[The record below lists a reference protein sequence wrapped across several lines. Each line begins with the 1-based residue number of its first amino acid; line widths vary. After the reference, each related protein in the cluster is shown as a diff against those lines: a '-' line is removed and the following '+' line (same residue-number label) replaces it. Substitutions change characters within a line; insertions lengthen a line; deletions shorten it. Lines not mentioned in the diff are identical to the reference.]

1 MVELLVAKGISKSY
15 GKTRALVDVDLE
27 IEHAEIHGLV
37 GENGAGKSTLAKII
51 AGDVPCDSGEIIFE
65 GAAIPRLTP
74 RRARELGIAIVHQSG
89 ELAPNLTVLENIF
102 LGSELHG
109 SLHILN
115 KRAMRKRAQEI
126 LNEFEID
133 IDLDTPVSRLS
144 TTYQQIVAIAK
155 ALCLKSKLLI
165 VDEGGASLDRRAL
178 SELFR
183 ILRHLKNSGI
193 GILYISH
200 LLDNVLTLSDRV
212 TVLRDGRIV
221 TTQPVEELSV
231 ERLATLI
238 TGRERLSGAPAIC
251 LGSEHEQE
259 DLLRVE
265 NLRWVQA
272 DERSYTFSV
281 RKGEILGITG
291 PTGAGK
297 SELLRSV
304 FGLQAR
310 KGGTVFVRNG
320 ARWVRPRNPYRM
332 VRKGVAFLP
341 EERHEE
347 GLLLNRSIEENVSL
361 PNLYLWYR
369 FLISKRQLD
378 KRANQAC
385 LLARV
390 KMASIHEPV
399 IHLSGG
405 NQQKVVIA
413 KWLAGTPVVFL
424 LDEPFKGVDI
434 GAKADIGNVLREL
447 AKKGCAVVIASTEF
461 NDLIGLVHRLF
472 VMVNHRIVAELT
484 DGEITSSRIMQ
495 FYQMTIND
503 ESAK

>member
-1 MVELLVAKGISKSY
+1 MVALLVAKGISKSY
-15 GKTRALVDVDLE
+15 GKTRALVDVNLA

-51 AGDVPCDSGEIIFE
+51 AGDVPCDNGEIIFE
-65 GAAIPRLTP
+65 NTVIPRLTP
-74 RRARELGIAIVHQSG
+74 RRAREVGIAIVHQSG

-109 SLHILN
+109 PLRILN

-126 LNEFEID
+126 LNEFQVD
-133 IDLDTPVSRLS
+133 IDLDTPVGQLP
-144 TTYQQIVAIAK
+144 TTCQQIVAIAK
-155 ALCLKSKLLI
+155 ALSLESKLLI
-165 VDEGGASLDRRAL
+165 VDEGGASLDRRSL

-183 ILRHLKNSGI
+183 ILRHLRNSGI
-193 GILYISH
+193 SILYISH
-200 LLDNVLTLSDRV
+200 LLDNVLALSDRV

-238 TGRERLSGAPAIC
+238 TGRERLGEAPAIC
-251 LGSEHEQE
+251 LESEHEQE

-265 NLRWVQA
+265 NLRWAQA
-272 DERSYTFSV
+272 DRSHTFSV
-281 RKGEILGITG
+281 RKSEILGITG

-297 SELLRSV
+297 SELLRSI
-304 FGLQAR
+304 FGLEAR
-310 KGGTVFVRNG
+310 KGGTVLVCNE
-320 ARWVRPRNPYRM
+320 ARWIRPRNPYRM
-332 VRKGVAFLP
+332 VRKGVAFVP
-341 EERHEE
+341 EERYEE

-369 FLISKRQLD
+369 FLISKRQLK

-385 LLARV
+385 LRARV

-413 KWLAGTPVVFL
+413 KWLASTPAVFL
-424 LDEPFKGVDI
+424 LDEPFRGIDI
-434 GAKADIGNVLREL
+434 GAKADIRNVIHEL

-461 NDLIGLVHRLF
+461 NDLLGLVHRLF

-495 FYQMTIND
+495 FYQMSLD
-503 ESAK
+503 EGGAK